1 MNVISR
7 IKRSSLASGAGTY
20 ILASMVNASIPLLLL
35 PVLTRYLEPAEY
47 GEVAVFHV
55 WVALIGALCGLS
67 VHGAATRK
75 YYDYDEPDQKIGEFV
90 SACVT
95 LLVLSSA
102 VFFILLLPFSGWISE
117 AIGLTK
123 SWLLTGVLFAF
134 CNFLV
139 QLRLGQWQV
148 RKQSRRFG
156 AFQIFMSLLNMLLS
170 LLLVVVFALGVS
182 GRLAGYTASVVL
194 FGIAAL
200 LLLRRDGLLKLTW
213 RPDLMK
219 EALSFGVPLIPH
231 IVGAFLLLT
240 IDRAVISTQLGLD
253 AAGYYMV
260 AAQMAMVMGL
270 MLDSINKAYVPW
282 LYERLKRNEM
292 DEKNFIVRLTYG
304 YSVFLLLVA
313 VLGFFIGGPIL
324 VFIAG
329 ENYQPAASVIGWL
342 ILAKSFHGMYYTV
355 SSYIFFAKRTGV
367 IAKITISTGLLN
379 IFLLFMMTS
388 HYGLIGAAWAMCIS
402 MLVQWLVTWRA
413 ASVLVHMPW
422 VLRAK

>member
-1 MNVISR
+1 M
-7 IKRSSLASGAGTY
+7 ASGAGTY